1 MAEVRTYVAPDLHRA
16 KEKLRADVE
25 AMATRGLR
33 PTWTVWMQGRS
44 GWLRRRAGEL
54 VVQFDPIRPP
64 EAPAP
69 NALHTLLS
77 PLTVKLRD
85 LLAAQ
90 AEFERELAELRE
102 SRAAESPFL
111 GIGALRQRRR
121 RRRELERRSRRVEA
135 LVREI
140 ELELAKLERLRER

>member
-1 MAEVRTYVAPDLHRA
+1 MAEVRTYEAPDLARA

-25 AMATRGLR
+25 AMASRGLR
-33 PTWTVWMQGRS
+33 PTWTVWVQGRS
-44 GWLRRRAGEL
+44 GWLRRRTGEL

-64 EAPAP
+64 EPSAQSAF
-69 NALHTLLS
+69 HSLLS

-90 AEFERELAELRE
+90 SEFERELAELRE
-102 SRAAESPFL
+102 GRGAESSFL
-111 GIGALRQRRR
+111 GLAALRERRR
-121 RRRELERRSRRVEA
+121 RRRELERRSRRVEG